1 MVSVSFRCDDC
12 GAILEWPDDAIDS
25 TIITCKKCGL
35 LAGTYGDIRREAER
49 AVQARFDRLFNDG
62 ADSG

>member
-1 MVSVSFRCDDC
+1 M
-12 GAILEWPDDAIDS
+12 
-25 TIITCKKCGL
+25 TITRKKRGL